1 MKGEISL
8 QMPNAGPDSESE
20 DHDDRDE
27 VADHINERLT
37 RSLMDCR
44 VFRLFTESTRA
55 QQLNA
60 KKHIVNLNLTKSK
73 QFFTGTEPFKA
84 QRGDECSATN
94 LVIERSCCVNI

>member
-44 VFRLFTESTRA
+44 VFGLFTESTRA
-55 QQLNA
+55 QQLHHEKCTFRPVRPDA
-60 KKHIVNLNLTKSK
+60 EGAQDVNSRL
-73 QFFTGTEPFKA
+73 
-84 QRGDECSATN
+84 
-94 LVIERSCCVNI
+94 